1 MLRESNILKFVK
13 NSSVLR
19 PGYYIGVDMRK
30 KLVILGIR
38 GTHTVQDL
46 ITDVVSSSHE
56 EVLSEGFSTHF
67 GSAEAA
73 GWFLSHELGTIKKCL
88 EEHQVVKLL
97 IGFFCPN
104 LLIFILNM
112 YLFIRVAD

>member
-88 EEHQVVKLL
+88 EQHQVVKLL
-97 IGFFCPN
+97 ILVFFPIYCSS
-104 LLIFILNM
+104 LNM
-112 YLFIRVAD
+112 YLLIRVAD

>member
-56 EVLSEGFSTHF
+56 EVLSEGFSSHF

-88 EEHQVVKLL
+88 EQHQVLKLL
-97 IGFFCPN
+97 ILMLFPN
-104 LLIFILNM
+104 
-112 YLFIRVAD
+112 YCSSSR